1 VGNPMQ
7 DLRHEI
13 LRLPSCLDIDSN
25 NHLWI
30 IGTHGTGS
38 DKSHSIKHAVIFRV
52 LGITETCIIKDK
64 NENRILCLKAEAK
77 NTFQNIKKIKI
88 KINRYI

>member
-1 VGNPMQ
+1 MQ

-38 DKSHSIKHAVIFRV
+38 DKSHSIIFGF

-64 NENRILCLKAEAK
+64 NENKILCLKAEAK
-77 NTFQNIKKIKI
+77 NTFQNIKKK
-88 KINRYI
+88 KKKK